1 MSVVQV
7 AIVAFLIAAIA
18 FIVVFLLKSMLQ
30 PKKLDAIAKL
40 IKQQKYAA
48 AQKVAKSLI
57 AKNQRDYP
65 AHYYLGKA
73 YLADKKNEL
82 ALMEFKL
89 VNQNAVFNGTLP
101 ETEFRKQLSQLLMK
115 FNQSD
120 EALKEFLLLTK
131 LDPTNADN
139 YYMCGKIYE
148 QKNQAEQALGF
159 FQKAIGL
166 NKRHVKAHASL
177 GLALFKAKQLA
188 EARKEIDLAIS
199 LDPETFSSYYYLGKI
214 LKESKDYSGAVKAF
228 EKALRD
234 PEFRQ
239 KSLLERGSCYMMAN
253 ALDNAQLEFE
263 KAVQASKDPKSPE
276 TLYAHYFLAACYEKN
291 RKIEDAIGHWQ
302 AIYDVNHSFK
312 DVGAKLSEY
321 KDLQANDSLKE
332 YLTSS
337 SDEFSEICKKAAL
350 SGMGFACQKLEEKKW
365 GVQMIA
371 VESGSDDWKS
381 QRKQNILLCFF
392 REPDPIEDGTI
403 RKILDTSKSM
413 NCVKAFVC
421 TSSGFTGSATGF
433 AESRPIELV
442 GKERLEVILSK
453 AGI

>member
-7 AIVAFLIAAIA
+7 AIIAILGVG
-18 FIVVFLLKSMLQ
+18 ICGLVVVLLKSMLQ
-30 PKKLDAIAKL
+30 PKKLDAIARL

-57 AKNQRDYP
+57 AKNPRDYP

-89 VNQNAVFNGTLP
+89 VNQNAVFDGSLP
-101 ETEFRKQLSQLLMK
+101 EADFRKQLSQLLMK
-115 FNQSD
+115 FNQNE

-148 QKNQAEQALGF
+148 QKNQPEQALGF
-159 FQKAIGL
+159 FQKAISL

-177 GLALFKAKQLA
+177 GLALFKGKQLT
-188 EARKEIDLAIS
+188 EAKKEIDLAIS
-199 LDPETFSSYYYLGKI
+199 LSPETFSSYYYLGRI

-228 EKALRD
+228 EKSLRD
-234 PEFRQ
+234 PEFKQ

-253 ALDNAQLEFE
+253 ALDNAQAEFE

-291 RKIEDAIGHWQ
+291 RKIEDAIEHWQ
-302 AIYDVNHSFK
+302 AIYNVNHSFK

-337 SDEFSEICKKAAL
+337 TEEFSEICKKAAL
-350 SGMGFACQKLEEKKW
+350 DGMGFAAQKVESKKW
-365 GVQMIA
+365 GVQMVA
-371 VESGSDDWKS
+371 VEAKNDDWKS
-381 QRKQNILLCFF
+381 QRKQNTLLCFF
-392 REPDPIEDGTI
+392 REPEPIDDGTI
-403 RKILDTSKSM
+403 RKILDTSKSL

-442 GKERLEVILSK
+442 GKEKLEMILSK

>member
-1 MSVVQV
+1 MSVVQI
-7 AIVAFLIAAIA
+7 AIIAILAVGICFLCGIL
-18 FIVVFLLKSMLQ
+18 FKSMLQ

-48 AQKVAKSLI
+48 AQKTAKAMI

-65 AHYYLGKA
+65 AHYFLGKA

-89 VNQNAVFNGTLP
+89 VNQNAVFDGSIP
-101 ETEFRKQLSQLLMK
+101 EADFRKQLSQLLMK
-115 FNQSD
+115 FNQLD
-120 EALKEFLLLTK
+120 DALKEFLLLTK

-139 YYMCGKIYE
+139 YFMCGKIYE
-148 QKNQAEQALGF
+148 QKNQPEQALGF
-159 FQKAIGL
+159 FKKAIGF

-177 GLALFKAKQLA
+177 GLALFKSKQLS
-188 EARKEIDLAIS
+188 EAKKEIDLAIS
-199 LDPETFSSYYYLGKI
+199 LSPETFSSYYYLGKI
-214 LKESKDYSGAVKAF
+214 LKESKDYPGAVKAF
-228 EKALRD
+228 EKSLRD

-253 ALDNAQLEFE
+253 AIDNAQAEFE
-263 KAVQASKDPKSPE
+263 KAVQASKDPKSLE
-276 TLYAHYFLAACYEKN
+276 TLYAHYFLASCFEKN
-291 RKIEDAIGHWQ
+291 RKIEKAIEHWQ
-302 AIYDVNHSFK
+302 AIYNVNHSFK

-337 SDEFSEICKKAAL
+337 TDEFAEICKKAAL
-350 SGMGFACQKLEEKKW
+350 GGMNLSCQKLEEKKW

-371 VESGSDDWKS
+371 VEAKKDDWMN
-381 QRKQNILLCFF
+381 QRKQNILACFF
-392 REPDPIEDGTI
+392 REPEPISDGEI
-403 RKILDTSKSM
+403 RKILDLSKSL
-413 NCVKAFVC
+413 NCTKAFVC

-433 AESRPIELV
+433 AENRPIELI
-442 GKERLEVILSK
+442 GKEQLESILSK